1 MHRAT
6 AIGSIGT
13 DGVGRGGARAWPG
26 YSCFFFYHSEIL
38 FLFYIGQRDSFGNVL
53 VGFGSLSFFGDA
65 LVGFVM
71 GLLP

>member
-1 MHRAT
+1 MVGTKIDIPDALKLSYDTVLFKEAENISRKILETVAT
-6 AIGSIGT
+6 HG
-13 DGVGRGGARAWPG
+13 
-26 YSCFFFYHSEIL
+26 HST
-38 FLFYIGQRDSFGNVL
+38 SFGNVL